1 MLHLSFMKYDDTI
14 GTTAIGHEISTR
26 VFESSLLNNFYN
38 NAVLNII
45 VHPHWPKKNFTNCKQ
60 LLSEANQSSW
70 IHPEF
75 LLFKVALL
83 ISVKC

>member
-14 GTTAIGHEISTR
+14 GTTAIGHEINTR

-45 VHPHWPKKNFTNCKQ
+45 VHPH
-60 LLSEANQSSW
+60 
-70 IHPEF
+70 
-75 LLFKVALL
+75 
-83 ISVKC
+83 